1 VKRLRFGDDF
11 YLGYNAVNLAVK
23 VLSAMSN
30 EAQPIISFRNV
41 NKRFTFSKEKPQSL
55 LETIISI
62 FTRRSR
68 HPKLD
73 LWAVRDLSFDVYPGQ
88 ALGIIGRNGSG
99 KSTVLKLI
107 ARILRPT
114 SGQIMVQG
122 RISALLELGAGFHPD
137 LTGRENIALN
147 ASVLGLTEE
156 NVERSFDSIVEF
168 SELGEYIDMPV
179 KHYSSGMYMRL
190 GFSVAIHVDPTVLI
204 VDEILAV
211 GDQAFQMKCID
222 RIHEMKRQGV
232 TIIIISH
239 NLGVIRRL
247 CSHLIWLEHG
257 KMQAAGPAEV
267 VASQYKE
274 YSNQSI
280 SRQLT
285 LESQGDSFR
294 RWGSRE
300 IELTSVRILGT
311 AGEEQSIF
319 QTGDEMTIEMT
330 YMAHKPIYEPEFGLA
345 IFRQDGLNICGP
357 NTQMAGIETGIV
369 EGPGL
374 IRYHINELPLL
385 PSRYQ
390 VTAAIHDSRLM
401 QAYDYHDLAYPF
413 RVVVRDRK
421 EIDGVLE
428 MRATWEWHPGA
439 N

>member
-1 VKRLRFGDDF
+1 
-11 YLGYNAVNLAVK
+11 
-23 VLSAMSN
+23 MSN
-30 EAQPIISFRNV
+30 EAQPVISFSHV

-62 FTRRSR
+62 FSRRSR
-68 HPKLD
+68 HPKQD

-114 SGQIMVQG
+114 SGQVMVRG

-156 NVERSFDSIVEF
+156 DVERNFDAIVKF
-168 SELGEYIDMPV
+168 SELGEFIDMPV

-239 NLGVIRRL
+239 NLGIIRRL
-247 CSHLIWLEHG
+247 CSHIIWLEHG
-257 KMQAAGPAEV
+257 EMRASGPAEEI
-267 VASQYKE
+267 ASQYKE
-274 YSNQSI
+274 FSNQSV
-280 SRQLT
+280 SQQLS
-285 LESQGDSFR
+285 LESQESSFR
-294 RWGSRE
+294 RWGNLE
-300 IELTSVRILGT
+300 IELTAVRILNADGQ
-311 AGEEQSIF
+311 EQSVF
-319 QTGDEMTIEMT
+319 QTGDEMTIEMA
-330 YMAHKPIYEPEFGLA
+330 YLAHQPIREPEFGLA
-345 IFRQDGLNICGP
+345 IFRQDGLNISGP
-357 NTQMAGIETGIV
+357 NTQMDGVEIGVV
-369 EGPGL
+369 EGTGL
-374 IRYHINELPLL
+374 IRYRIINLPLL
-385 PSRYQ
+385 PARYQ

-413 RVVVRDRK
+413 RVVIGDKK
-421 EIDGVLE
+421 EIDGIME
-428 MRATWEWHPGA
+428 MPSTWEWHPSPD
-439 N
+439 